1 MSASKGTIIS
11 IIGLAVAVV
20 AALWLGDPSS
30 TEWPIKCPL
39 YQMTGWQCPL
49 CGMQRAVHEM
59 CHGNV
64 REAWMYNPAM
74 WVSLPYFITLG
85 LSALFPQARRFKI
98 VRWARKDSTLA
109 IVALLLVAWGIMRNL

>member
-1 MSASKGTIIS
+1 MRANKGIIIS
-11 IIGLAVAVV
+11 SIGLVAVVV

-30 TEWPIKCPL
+30 AEWPLKCPL

-64 REAWMYNPAM
+64 REAWLYNPAL
-74 WVSLPYFITLG
+74 WVLLPYFITLG
-85 LSALFPQARRFKI
+85 LSSLFPRTRRFRL
-98 VRWARKDSTLA
+98 VRWANKDSTLL
-109 IVALLLVAWGIMRNL
+109 IVAIMLVAWGIIRNL